1 MLILR
6 RRPEPSAHKGEGEG
20 GYLASASDLMIGL
33 LFVFII
39 LVVVLALE
47 QRRKDGEVE
56 KIMGAADPRASVT
69 KAIGEALKG
78 SGLKV
83 AVDETSGVISL
94 PSDALFAVGE
104 FSLGAEAQA
113 AMVGARARLADVLNC
128 YVHSQR
134 KAAQSDC
141 PANPGGH
148 EIDTIFL
155 EGHTDSRPM
164 LRQDIDNVTLSFK
177 RARAIHQL
185 LLGEGS
191 PLLPLRN
198 QAGQTVF
205 SYSAYGDTRLLPGI
219 AGEDAQNR
227 RVDMRIVL
235 KYQSIN
241 DTLRNVEQAV
251 NRRP

>member
-6 RRPEPSAHKGEGEG
+6 RRAGHASGKVEGEG

-47 QRRKDGEVE
+47 QRRKEGEVE
-56 KIMGAADPRASVT
+56 KIKGAADPRASVT
-69 KAIGEALKG
+69 AEIGKALQG
-78 SGLKV
+78 SGIKV
-83 AVDETSGVISL
+83 SVDETSGVISL
-94 PSDALFAVGE
+94 PSDALFDLGE
-104 FSLGAEAQA
+104 STLSTPAQGAILA
-113 AMVGARARLADVLNC
+113 ARARLAEVLTC

-134 KAAQSDC
+134 ARPVASAC
-141 PANPGGH
+141 ASNPGGH

-164 LRQDIDNVTLSFK
+164 MRDGMDNVTLSFK

-185 LLGEGS
+185 LLGSES
-191 PLLPLRN
+191 PLQSYRN
-198 QAGQTVF
+198 AAEQPVF
-205 SYSAYGDTRLLPGI
+205 SYSAYGDTRLLAGI
-219 AGEDAQNR
+219 PGEDARNR

-241 DTLRNVEQAV
+241 ETLRNVDQATKGK
-251 NRRP
+251 

>member
-6 RRPEPSAHKGEGEG
+6 RRQTELSKSESGEG

-47 QRRKDGEVE
+47 QRRKEDEVE
-56 KIMGAADPRASVT
+56 KIKGAADPRASVT
-69 KAIGEALKG
+69 AAIGQALQG
-78 SGLKV
+78 SGIKV
-83 AVDETSGVISL
+83 SVDETSGVISL
-94 PSDALFAVGE
+94 PSDALFDLGE
-104 FSLGAEAQA
+104 SSLSPSAQSTI
-113 AMVGARARLADVLNC
+113 VGARSRLAEVLKC
-128 YVHSQR
+128 YVHSERAKQNQ
-134 KAAQSDC
+134 AACASNQ
-141 PANPGGH
+141 GGH

-164 LRQDIDNVTLSFK
+164 MRAGMDNVTLSFK

-185 LLGEGS
+185 LLGSDS
-191 PLLPLRN
+191 PLVNYKNHAEQP
-198 QAGQTVF
+198 VF
-205 SYSAYGDTRLLPGI
+205 SYSAYGDTRLLAGMP
-219 AGEDAQNR
+219 GEDARNR

-241 DTLRNVEQAV
+241 DTLTHLQHAGKA
-251 NRRP
+251 P